1 MSNEAEKNP
10 LLDIIET
17 KGNLNQS
24 PPKTEKPNIL
34 TVDQNQSPN
43 VVEKRQ
49 KQPSPFL
56 RKERNGQGVNRS
68 QDTRNRGMN
77 KNHLQN
83 SNITDNDAAMSSGSI
98 QYNSQPTNPENDQ
111 QFDIDPE
118 QSVRSP
124 QDPTATN
131 KSVINIDE
139 NDSRFF
145 HNVSVNLS

>member
-1 MSNEAEKNP
+1 
-10 LLDIIET
+10 
-17 KGNLNQS
+17 
-24 PPKTEKPNIL
+24 
-34 TVDQNQSPN
+34 